1 MVIKNQGLFILTT
14 IFLIF
19 LTFFILKSFTT
30 MVKVPFYDF
39 DEAHRA
45 EKAKRM
51 KEYVSFLVPLTGSP
65 QDRTG
70 DLRVP
75 VKENPELFLYYHPER
90 PPLVYWLMIAS
101 TSLFGSIEWAYRLPS
116 FLMAL
121 STIAIVIFFA
131 LKKNFNLMALFIG
144 LLSLV
149 TSADLW
155 LSGQYAQLD
164 TSLTFFLTLYLLT
177 LISYVETKRNSLLL
191 VSGISFSLAVLS
203 KGQPAIIFIFPLIFL
218 VLSRKMGKREII
230 RFFAYSG
237 IILIPWLFL
246 LNIYFGL
253 GKVLK
258 IFTEFAA
265 YSSVIGYSFTRA
277 PVFWYVRWWW
287 DMLRPGWTLFLSL
300 LIFDLYYH
308 NLNWKKLT
316 LLSYIFGG
324 LLLFSVSANKIW
336 WYVLPLVPAVA
347 FYIYLSAASYLERNK
362 DRLINLSLCLILASL
377 SIFFA
382 QINTV
387 TLIYG
392 FLITALTTLL
402 IFMPPI
408 RIPRVKEL
416 ILYLAI
422 FISLGFFL
430 LHFPKIV
437 PYHYNT
443 KAVAGYFSTLPA
455 KKCLWVYDMPPEA
468 ALFYSNAGEIL
479 TLTNH
484 RSIFP
489 NCHNFLI
496 TPAEIGSLNLPY
508 KSLGNIYYVKNRPI
522 VYQKGK
528 MKLVRLNDLTP

>member
-1 MVIKNQGLFILTT
+1 MIKNRGLLILAT
-14 IFLIF
+14 ILLIF
-19 LTFFILKSFTT
+19 LSLFILKSVRT
-30 MVKVPFYDF
+30 MITVPFYDF

-45 EKAKRM
+45 EKAKKM

-65 QDRTG
+65 QDRTV

-75 VKENPELFLYYHPER
+75 VKENPDLFLYYHPER

-101 TSLFGSIEWAYRLPS
+101 TSIFGSVEWAYRLPS
-116 FLMAL
+116 FLMSL
-121 STIAIVIFFA
+121 LTMAIFIFFA
-131 LKKNFNLMALFIG
+131 FKKNLHLEALFIG
-144 LLSLV
+144 LLTLV
-149 TSADLW
+149 TSVDIW

-177 LISYVETKRNSLLL
+177 LISYVDSKKNSLLL

-218 VLSRKMGKREII
+218 VLSKKMRKREAI

-237 IILIPWLFL
+237 IILIPWLIL

-265 YSSVIGYSFTRA
+265 YTSIIGYSFTKA
-277 PVFWYVRWWW
+277 PFFWYVRWWW
-287 DMLRPGWTLFLSL
+287 DTLRPGWTIFLSL
-300 LIFDLYYH
+300 LIFDIYYR

-316 LLSYIFGG
+316 LLSFIFGS

-336 WYVLPLVPAVA
+336 WYVLPLVPAIA
-347 FYIYLSAASYLERNK
+347 FYIYLSSASYLEHSKN
-362 DRLINLSLCLILASL
+362 RLINLSVAIILASL
-377 SIFFA
+377 PIFYA
-382 QINTV
+382 QINKI

-392 FLITALTTLL
+392 FAMTILTTTIIFIPGFRLSNAKTL
-402 IFMPPI
+402 IFT
-408 RIPRVKEL
+408 
-416 ILYLAI
+416 LAL
-422 FISLGFFL
+422 FISLGSFL

-443 KAVAGYFSTLPA
+443 KAVAGFFSGLPG
-455 KKCLWVYDMPPEA
+455 KKCLWVYDMPPET

-489 NCHNFLI
+489 SCHNFLI

-508 KSLGNIYYVKNRPI
+508 ESLGNIYYVKNRPI